1 MDELG
6 SDLVS
11 RQCCNKKPLDSN
23 RLFQSRNPNIDRW
36 MPAILLLI
44 AAVYY
49 SFYWRSGLLLSGE
62 EGVAAVICQR
72 LNDGQKPIADTFLGY
87 NVGWF
92 YPIAWLFK
100 IAGPNYLLMRIYFC
114 LLATLSG
121 LAAYLTVRM
130 ATRKSFLA
138 AATGLLVILMP
149 GVIGRNYMGL
159 LGNLGMLTIL
169 GAFILPHRRTPLQI
183 LWMVALGISISLA
196 WLIRIDLGF
205 FQTALFLLT
214 AVLFILKP
222 EPGILRRLGLAA
234 TATALLCASFVAIQ
248 APVYQDA
255 AQRGFGRQLAEQY
268 WIWPSMLRSEAL
280 HLLSQC
286 TRPHIPVTASTA
298 APTASPSPTQKAQA
312 QDENSSSSASYN
324 ETSLNRPPLRDILHA
339 PKFKDRTFALLI
351 YLPIPVSLL
360 FIGWGGVLILS
371 SLISRNLAGWK
382 NGAVLLVSTG
392 SALVLFPQYFF
403 WRPDMM
409 HLAEFMVP
417 FMVTLVIGLYLA
429 ASGWPAS
436 SICKRILLFL
446 IMIPATLDLGLY
458 AIKGWQTDGAGSI
471 AASRKR
477 HLEFTA
483 LNGVHVKLN
492 PQEFSR
498 SVLLRDSILSH
509 SKKGDY
515 VVCYPYFPMVN
526 FMADRPSYE
535 YNLYADNAIPP
546 ERFFSDAVANMRKYR
561 PAVIVIGT
569 GKVNSTESSRFQNW
583 ASKTYAYIKEHY
595 SLVASKDEM
604 EIYASKPATTPSRE
618 PTRP

>member
-23 RLFQSRNPNIDRW
+23 RLFQSRNPNSDRW

-87 NVGWF
+87 KVGWF

-121 LAAYLTVRM
+121 LAAYLTVRL

-205 FQTALFLLT
+205 FQTTLFLLT

-248 APVYQDA
+248 GPVYRDA

-268 WIWPSMLRSEAL
+268 WIWPSMIRSEAL

-286 TRPHIPVTASTA
+286 TKPHIPVTASTA

-312 QDENSSSSASYN
+312 QDENSPSSTSYN
-324 ETSLNRPPLRDILHA
+324 ETSLKRPPLRDILHA
-339 PKFKDRTFALLI
+339 PKFKDRAFALLI
-351 YLPIPVSLL
+351 YLPVPVSALVIVWGLL
-360 FIGWGGVLILS
+360 LVLGALVSRDPELWKQGGI
-371 SLISRNLAGWK
+371 
-382 NGAVLLVSTG
+382 LLVSAG
-392 SALVLFPQYFF
+392 SSLSLFPQYFF
-403 WRPDMM
+403 WRPDMI
-409 HLAEFMVP
+409 HLGEFMVP
-417 FMVTLVIGLYLA
+417 FMVTLILA
-429 ASGWPAS
+429 
-436 SICKRILLFL
+436 LFL
-446 IMIPATLDLGLY
+446 AVSSAKKRSRLALASLLIVILTAAVELGTY
-458 AIKGWQTDGAGSI
+458 VVKGWQTDGTGSI

-526 FMADRPSYE
+526 FMTDRPSYE

-569 GKVNSTESSRFQNW
+569 GNVNSTESSRFQNW

-604 EIYASKPATTPSRE
+604 EIYASKPATTPSPE